1 MQYNAEQFNA
11 ARKLNVTKS
20 IAKVAAVPRAQVSLV
35 NVSEV
40 SDRRAAHGGKSS
52 KFDVLVKTSN
62 EADAT
67 SIAGKLTAAQI
78 NDALKSYGLTEAT
91 ILASAAVE
99 VLKSDSTKLTSV
111 AAPSNPHVGHVAFV
125 ALFAL
130 GMAHF

>member
-1 MQYNAEQFNA
+1 MQYNAEQFNE

-99 VLKSDSTKLTSV
+99 VLKSNKLNSV

>member
-99 VLKSDSTKLTSV
+99 GLKFNLNSV

>member
-1 MQYNAEQFNA
+1 MQYNAAQFNE

-99 VLKSDSTKLTSV
+99 VLKSNSKLTSV